1 MSTPLGRDGAIA
13 LVIVAVIHL
22 LPLPGLAGAAALQ
35 GLYGLPA
42 LDPASE
48 LLLRHRALLFGL
60 LGGGL
65 LLALRLPD
73 WRLPLLWLTL
83 AADVGFLLLV
93 PGAPELNTALQRV
106 AVFDVVAVAAAL
118 WALWRLRAAGH

>member
-1 MSTPLGRDGAIA
+1 MSAALGRDVAIA

-35 GLYGLPA
+35 GLYGLSA

-65 LLALRLPD
+65 LLALRLPH
-73 WRLPLLWLTL
+73 WRPPLLWLTL
-83 AADVGFLLLV
+83 TADVGFLLLL
-93 PGAPELNTALQRV
+93 PGAPRLNTALQRV
-106 AVFDVVAVAAAL
+106 AAFDVVAVACAL
-118 WALWRLRAAGH
+118 WALWRLRGARH

>member
-1 MSTPLGRDGAIA
+1 MSTALRRDAAAALIGAA
-13 LVIVAVIHL
+13 LIHL
-22 LPLPGLAGAAALQ
+22 LPLPGLAGAAALE

-65 LLALRLPD
+65 LLTLRLPD
-73 WRLPLLWLTL
+73 WRLPLLALTL
-83 AADVGFLLLV
+83 ASDIGFLLLALAAD
-93 PGAPELNTALQRV
+93 PLNMPLQRV
-106 AVFDVVAVAAAL
+106 AAFDALSIALLAWVA
-118 WALWRLRAAGH
+118 WRSRQPS

>member
-1 MSTPLGRDGAIA
+1 MSTPLGRDGAFA
-13 LVIVAVIHL
+13 LVVVAVIHL

-106 AVFDVVAVAAAL
+106 AAFDVVAVAGAL
-118 WALWRLRAAGH
+118 WALWRLRPAGR

>member
-1 MSTPLGRDGAIA
+1 MSTPLGRDGAFA
-13 LVIVAVIHL
+13 LVVVAVIHL

-35 GLYGLPA
+35 GLYGLPT

-106 AVFDVVAVAAAL
+106 AAFDVVAVAGAL
-118 WALWRLRAAGH
+118 WALWRLRPAGR